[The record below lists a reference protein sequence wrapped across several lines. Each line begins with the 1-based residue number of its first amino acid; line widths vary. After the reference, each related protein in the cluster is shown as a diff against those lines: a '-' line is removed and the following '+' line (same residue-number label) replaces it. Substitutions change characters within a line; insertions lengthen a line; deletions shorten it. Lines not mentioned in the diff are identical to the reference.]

1 MMNDLQKKM
10 AEKMGL
16 TESNFKG
23 NRLEGAVPSLS
34 TEELALAVAE
44 LAEVQAADKLE
55 IEMAIAELAEVI
67 LNG

>member
-1 MMNDLQKKM
+1 MNEMQKKM
-10 AEKMGL
+10 AEKLGL
-16 TESNFKG
+16 NESDFKG
-23 NRLEGAVPSLS
+23 NRLDGATPSLS